1 LINRNS
7 KSIIEELDRFIPQR
21 DKHQI
26 IEARANNVIVS
37 AINFLQLVAE
47 SFDLEESEEL
57 TKRLL
62 AAIKNRD
69 PQKFSRKIREYRK
82 LEEQRKRNV
91 SSQ

>member
-1 LINRNS
+1 MNKNS

-26 IEARANNVIVS
+26 IEARANNIIVS
-37 AINFLQLVAE
+37 AINFLQLIGE
-47 SFDLEESEEL
+47 SFDFEEGEEL
-57 TKRLL
+57 SKRLL

-91 SSQ
+91 STQ